1 MAKKKQSHEVVE
13 EKQTNTGEVVM
24 NESQK
29 DESVLNE
36 LALGIAKTKDGWAV
50 VEIAYNTETGETDL
64 QDVHLAGISRD
75 DAIELFKITAVE
87 KGLV

>member
-1 MAKKKQSHEVVE
+1 MGRPKKQVE
-13 EKQTNTGEVVM
+13 PETKQQTQETEQVM
-24 NESQK
+24 EQLNQK
-29 DESVLNE
+29 SILNE

-50 VEIAYNTETGETDL
+50 VEIAYNTDSGESDL
-64 QDVHLAGISRD
+64 QNVNLAGISRD